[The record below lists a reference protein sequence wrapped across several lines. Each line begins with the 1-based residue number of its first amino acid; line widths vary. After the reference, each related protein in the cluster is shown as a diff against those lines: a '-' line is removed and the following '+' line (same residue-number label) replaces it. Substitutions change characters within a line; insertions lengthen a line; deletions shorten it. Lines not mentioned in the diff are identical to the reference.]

1 MGLAHGD
8 ELMYTWDLPRTEN
21 YTCRP
26 TRFVSLTTSKIKK
39 DLSHNGKDVLYELP
53 NELVWL
59 YEKIKKEADKMKS
72 LYESILDMDE
82 KKSDLEVLRH
92 HIENE
97 TGWTLSSDGKYIL
110 SGTKHFPGNIDT
122 HFYGNKDKEWFEKL
136 ISCAKKY
143 KLKIQPLGLLILDS
157 DSIHLLEGVDIEYIC
172 KLNIPVN
179 NPVNIDLSKIKSP
192 IQRISFAEARNSYCD
207 VNSITLL
214 KTPVITASVDLYTG
228 WDGLKNI
235 KNMNCNNLIILD
247 ARSTFGK
254 EIGPTSLNRLEQLVD
269 NNPKVTNVYIKT
281 RENGKKKYYQA
292 KLKGREVVG
301 IMGKSESAL
310 ISKGVLED
318 YYQKHEDFKQ
328 WYEKHK

>member
-1 MGLAHGD
+1 
-8 ELMYTWDLPRTEN
+8 
-21 YTCRP
+21 
-26 TRFVSLTTSKIKK
+26 
-39 DLSHNGKDVLYELP
+39 
-53 NELVWL
+53 
-59 YEKIKKEADKMKS
+59 MKS

-82 KKSDLEVLRH
+82 KKSDWEALNNIVEK
-92 HIENE
+92 E

-122 HFYGNKDKEWFEKL
+122 YFHGNKDKEWFEKL

-157 DSIHLLEGVDIEYIC
+157 NSIHLLEGVDIEYIC

-228 WDGLKNI
+228 WEGLKNV
-235 KNMNCNNLIILD
+235 KDMNCTNLITSESRGVFLLNP
-247 ARSTFGK
+247 K
-254 EIGPTSLNRLEQLVD
+254 IGDVNLNKMQQFVD
-269 NNPKVTNVYIKT
+269 NNPNVTNFYIET
-281 RENGKKKYYQA
+281 RENGKKKYYQM
-292 KLKGREVVG
+292 KLKGRNVVG
-301 IMGKSESAL
+301 VMGKSESVL

-318 YYQKHEDFKQ
+318 YNQKNADYRE
-328 WYEKHK
+328 WYEKHM